1 MSFWDYVEKG
11 WDYVSGA
18 AETAYDVAQ
27 EYYSGSFLETAV
39 DKTTDFFGSDLAKNV
54 AGYASGALYGDSGMP
69 KFGTPSGARMT
80 GGARSSAGA
89 GTAYQ
94 ATATDLGYT
103 SKVQSAIRS
112 AQNARAGSSI
122 QQTVQRLQTRPAK
135 GPLIQLGAA
144 PIKVA
149 PRSRG

>member
-1 MSFWDYVEKG
+1 MWDYIQKG

-18 AETAYDVAQ
+18 AETVYDTASS
-27 EYYSGSFLETAV
+27 YYEGSFLQTGV
-39 DKTTDFFGSDLAKNV
+39 DKASDFFGSEAAKGV
-54 AGYASGALYGDSGMP
+54 AGYASGALFGKSGMP
-69 KFGTPSGARMT
+69 EFGTPKGSRMS

-103 SKVQSAIRS
+103 SKVQSAVRA

>member
-1 MSFWDYVEKG
+1 MWDYIERG
-11 WDYVSGA
+11 WDYVTGK
-18 AETAYDVAQ
+18 AEALYDTASA
-27 EYYSGSFLETAV
+27 YYEDSFLSTAV
-39 DKTTDFFGSDLAKNV
+39 DKASDFLGSEAGQYA
-54 AGYASGALYGDSGMP
+54 AGYASNALFGEKGMP
-69 KFGTPSGARMT
+69 QFGTPKGSRMSGRA
-80 GGARSSAGA
+80 GSSAGA
-89 GTAYQ
+89 GTAYS

-103 SKVQSAIRS
+103 SKVQSAVRA